1 MFGIKYNFYQDD
13 MTNTNRVTHQTLL
26 FQTFVFMSLANMVN
40 CRVLGTPPT
49 NDDQEQLGANNQAS
63 KELAELNIF
72 TRIWTN
78 WWFLIVW
85 FGELALQ
92 LCMVGFT
99 NMHALDFLFQTKPLD
114 WRMQLT
120 ASCCALGS
128 WILAIAVKKTPYR
141 WTAMFPDLA
150 EDEATLI
157 ASRRSI
163 DAAADFAR
171 VKDEE

>member
-1 MFGIKYNFYQDD
+1 MFGIKYNFYQAD

-26 FQTFVFMSLANMVN
+26 FQTFVFMSLANMIN
-40 CRVLGTPPT
+40 CRVLGTPPSA
-49 NDDQEQLGANNQAS
+49 DEQAGDALGQANRAQ

-99 NMHALDFLFQTKPLD
+99 SMHALDFLF
-114 WRMQLT
+114 
-120 ASCCALGS
+120 
-128 WILAIAVKKTPYR
+128 
-141 WTAMFPDLA
+141 
-150 EDEATLI
+150 
-157 ASRRSI
+157 
-163 DAAADFAR
+163 
-171 VKDEE
+171 